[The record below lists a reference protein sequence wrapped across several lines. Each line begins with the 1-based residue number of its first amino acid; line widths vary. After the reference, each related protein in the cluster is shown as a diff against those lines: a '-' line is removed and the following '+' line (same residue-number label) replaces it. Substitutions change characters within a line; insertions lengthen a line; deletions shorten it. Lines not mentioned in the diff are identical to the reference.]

1 MEPSLRSNVS
11 VVSFRGDR
19 FIHLGEGIGRI
30 RVRFSF
36 IQREGLSFKFGGLG
50 GVLSFIGGLGY
61 MGDIFRGKGGVVW
74 VGSAVVGGERVRLVW
89 IRVGVSGDRDR
100 EGVGVFR

>member
-11 VVSFRGDR
+11 VVSFRGGR

-36 IQREGLSFKFGGLG
+36 IQREG
-50 GVLSFIGGLGY
+50 VI
-61 MGDIFRGKGGVVW
+61 IQHRW
-74 VGSAVVGGERVRLVW
+74 VR
-89 IRVGVSGDRDR
+89 
-100 EGVGVFR
+100 GVGRGGYHHWGVFIHRGVRGIRIDRGYI